1 MKLPLLKKL
10 NVHFTIPKFYRKHMF
25 DGQHY
30 WEIGTKGYSKNRIIK
45 VLEKYFLVE
54 EINNPYEN
62 PYHIFFKLRKK

>member
-1 MKLPLLKKL
+1 
-10 NVHFTIPKFYRKHMF
+10 MF

-30 WEIGTKGYSKNRIIK
+30 WEIGTKGYQINKIIN
-45 VLEKYFLVE
+45 VLEKHFLVE